1 MMKGG
6 YVQFAPE
13 YLQVQANLQAAEALV
28 RSANADLLVLPELFT
43 SGYFFH
49 SRADLRSVA
58 EPIPEGPSTQALM
71 SWASETG
78 TTLVAGLAEQEGEHL
93 YNSSVLVRP
102 DGRVETYRK
111 VHLFYEETRLFT
123 PGDLGFPVFDVT
135 TRDGTTYTLGMM
147 VCFDWYFPEAARSLA
162 VQGADVIAHP
172 SNLVLPHC
180 PDSMPIRARENHL
193 FTITANRYGTEQKG
207 GEELTFIGMSE
218 ICDPQGEI
226 LHRADRT
233 GDDVTTV
240 SFDPKAARD
249 RKINEMNDVLG
260 DRRPETYVME

>member
-1 MMKGG
+1 MEAG
-6 YVQFAPE
+6 YVQFSPA
-13 YLQVQANLQAAEALV
+13 YLQVQENLQAAESLV
-28 RSANADLLVLPELFT
+28 RDVDADLLVLPELST
-43 SGYFFH
+43 SGYFFQ
-49 SRADLRSVA
+49 SLDDLRTVA
-58 EPIPEGPSTQALM
+58 EPIPEGPSTQSLKA
-71 SWASETG
+71 WASETG
-78 TTLVAGLAEQEGEHL
+78 TTLVAGLAEQEDERL
-93 YNSSVLVRP
+93 FNSSVLVRP
-102 DGRVETYRK
+102 DGSVETYRK
-111 VHLFYEETRLFT
+111 VHLFYEETTLFE

-135 TRDGTTYTLGMM
+135 TRDGMAYKLGMM

-162 VQGADVIAHP
+162 VRGADVIAHP

-180 PDSMPIRARENHL
+180 PDSMPIRARENHV
-193 FTITANRYGTEQKG
+193 FTITANRYGVEEKE

-240 SFDPKAARD
+240 SFDPMAARD

-260 DRRPETYVME
+260 DRRPEMYTLG